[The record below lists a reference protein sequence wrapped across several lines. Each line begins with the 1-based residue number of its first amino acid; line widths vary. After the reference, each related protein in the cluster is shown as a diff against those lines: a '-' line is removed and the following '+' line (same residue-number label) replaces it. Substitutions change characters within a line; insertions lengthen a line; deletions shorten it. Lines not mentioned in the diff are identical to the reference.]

1 MNYHRRNQKSMN
13 EQSQQSDTK
22 NALKTQV
29 GGDHY
34 KQFEIQPVEFIT
46 RNNLGFIQGNII
58 KYICRYKFK
67 NGKQDLEKIKHYI
80 DLLIQLEYGEC

>member
-1 MNYHRRNQKSMN
+1 MN

-46 RNNLGFIQGNII
+46 RNNLGFI
-58 KYICRYKFK
+58 
-67 NGKQDLEKIKHYI
+67 
-80 DLLIQLEYGEC
+80 